1 MGSDPCSNRNRKRS
15 RRLPKQKLLTNRV
28 TIVDVARLS
37 GFSASTVSI
46 VLNEAPLSR
55 YVAAG
60 TKERI
65 RAVAGDLGYRPN
77 ASARSLRSRRSH
89 TIGIMVSDI
98 SDPFCTLI
106 LQGIEKAL
114 YPTTYLPI
122 IMIAYNQREQFE
134 RHIEMMLERHV
145 EGLVLVANWLFGEFD
160 LLAEIRKNQI
170 PTVGVGRDLTAS
182 RVRSLQVDNEAG
194 GYAAARHLYEL
205 GHREIAVLRGP
216 SELSD
221 SDRRWNGVQRFAAEA
236 GLRLATRRVA
246 QLSPAVDPTSGF
258 EEGFRLTSAM
268 IGRKVKFTAVLAFDD
283 LTGLGSIRALSR
295 AGRRVPED
303 CSVIGFDD
311 VPLAAVSTPGLTTIR
326 QPMEQMGSMAAEWV
340 LDALGGTKENPARS
354 ESPSLSGTLHLLPP
368 LLVVREST
376 ARRQS

>member
-1 MGSDPCSNRNRKRS
+1 LPERKQASHRA
-15 RRLPKQKLLTNRV
+15 
-28 TIVDVARLS
+28 TIVDVARTS

-65 RAVAGDLGYRPN
+65 RAVAGQLGYRPD

-114 YPTTYLPI
+114 HPTTYLPI
-122 IMIAYNQREQFE
+122 IMIAHNQRQQFE
-134 RHIEMMLERHV
+134 RHIEMLLDRRI

-160 LLAEIRKNQI
+160 LLTDIEKNQI
-170 PTVGVGRDLTAS
+170 PTVGVGRDLTSS
-182 RVRSLQVDNEAG
+182 RISSLQVDNEAG
-194 GYAAARHLYEL
+194 GYAAARHLFEL
-205 GHREIAVLRGP
+205 GHREIVVLRGP

-221 SDRRWNGVQRFAAEA
+221 SDRRWQGIQRFAAES
-236 GLRLATRRVA
+236 GLTLSPRRVA
-246 QLSPAVDPTSGF
+246 QLPAAVEPTSGF
-258 EEGFRLTSAM
+258 DEGFRLTSQM
-268 IGRKVKFTAVLAFDD
+268 LSRGIKFSAVLAFDD
-283 LTGLGSIRALSR
+283 LTGLGAIRALHQ
-295 AGRRVPED
+295 AGRTVPHD

-311 VPLAAVSTPGLTTIR
+311 IPLAALSTPGLTTIR
-326 QPMEQMGSMAAEWV
+326 QPMEEMGGLAAKWV
-340 LDALGGTKENPARS
+340 LD
-354 ESPSLSGTLHLLPP
+354 SLSGTKPASETPPPAGLLHLLPP
-368 LLVVREST
+368 ELVVREST
-376 ARRQS
+376 APRRL

>member
-1 MGSDPCSNRNRKRS
+1 VVELPD
-15 RRLPKQKLLTNRV
+15 RRHAAHRV
-28 TIVDVARLS
+28 TIVDVARAS

-65 RAVAGDLGYRPN
+65 RAVAGDLGYRPD

-122 IMIAYNQREQFE
+122 IMIAHNQRQQFE
-134 RHIEMMLERHV
+134 RHTEMMLERRV
-145 EGLVLVANWLFGEFD
+145 EGLILVANWLFGEFD
-160 LLAEIRKNQI
+160 LLADIEKSQI
-170 PTVGVGRDLTAS
+170 PSVGVGRDLTAS

-194 GYAAARHLYEL
+194 GYEAARHLYEL

-221 SDRRWNGVQRFAAEA
+221 SDRRWQGIQRFATEA
-236 GLRLATRRVA
+236 GLPLPPRRVV
-246 QLSPAVDPTSGF
+246 QLAAAMEPSSGF
-258 EEGFRLTSAM
+258 EGGLRLTSAL
-268 IGRKVKFTAVLAFDD
+268 IGKRVKFTAVLAFDD
-283 LTGLGSIRALSR
+283 LTALGAIRALAQ
-295 AGRRVPED
+295 AGRRVPDD

-311 VPLAAVSTPGLTTIR
+311 VPLAELNTPGLTTIR
-326 QPMEQMGSMAAEWV
+326 QPMERMGSLAAEMV
-340 LDALGGTKENPARS
+340 LNSLQAPKPQGGENG
-354 ESPSLSGTLHLLPP
+354 SLSGTLELLPP
-368 LLVVREST
+368 ELVVRQST
-376 ARRQS
+376 ARRPG

>member
-1 MGSDPCSNRNRKRS
+1 LPERKTVS
-15 RRLPKQKLLTNRV
+15 RRA
-28 TIVDVARLS
+28 TILDVARTS

-55 YVAAG
+55 YVAAV

-65 RAVAGDLGYRPN
+65 RAVAGDLGYRPD

-122 IMIAYNQREQFE
+122 IMIAHNQRQQFE
-134 RHIEMMLERHV
+134 RHIEMMLERRV
-145 EGLVLVANWLFGEFD
+145 EGLILVANWLFGEFD
-160 LLAEIRKNQI
+160 LLTDIEKNQI

-182 RVRSLQVDNEAG
+182 RIRSLQVDNEAG
-194 GYAAARHLYEL
+194 GYAAVRHLYEL

-221 SDRRWNGVQRFAAEA
+221 SDRRWDGVQRFAAEA
-236 GLRLATRRVA
+236 GLVLAARRVA
-246 QLSPAVDPTSGF
+246 QLAPALEPTSGF
-258 EEGFRLTSAM
+258 DEGLRLTSAM
-268 IGRKVKFTAVLAFDD
+268 IDRGVKFTAVLAFDD
-283 LTGLGSIRALSR
+283 LTALGAVRALHG
-295 AGRRVPED
+295 AGRRVPDD

-311 VPLAAVSTPGLTTIR
+311 VPLAAVSTPGLTTVR
-326 QPMEQMGSMAAEWV
+326 QPMEQMGSLAAEWV
-340 LDALGGTKENPARS
+340 LD
-354 ESPSLSGTLHLLPP
+354 SLSGTKHPSGLTESPSVSGILHLLPP
-368 LLVVREST
+368 ELIVREST
-376 ARRQS
+376 ARRKR

>member
-1 MGSDPCSNRNRKRS
+1 M
-15 RRLPKQKLLTNRV
+15 
-28 TIVDVARLS
+28 DVARAS

-55 YVAAG
+55 YVAAS

-65 RAVAGDLGYRPN
+65 RVVAGDLGYRPD

-114 YPTTYLPI
+114 QSTTYLPV
-122 IMIAYNQREQFE
+122 IMIAHNRREQFE
-134 RHIEMMLERHV
+134 RHIEMMLERRV

-160 LLAEIRKNQI
+160 LLADIEKNQI
-170 PTVGVGRDLTAS
+170 PTIGVGRDLTAS
-182 RVRSLQVDNEAG
+182 GIRSLQVDNEAG

-205 GHREIAVLRGP
+205 GHREIVVLRGP

-221 SDRRWNGVQRFAAEA
+221 SDRRWQGIQRFGGEA
-236 GLRLATRRVA
+236 GLSLPTRRVA
-246 QLSPAVDPTSGF
+246 RLAPAVDPTSGF
-258 EEGFRLTSAM
+258 EEGFRLITAM
-268 IGRKVKFTAVLAFDD
+268 IDRGVKFTAVLAFDD
-283 LTGLGSIRALSR
+283 LTALGAIRVLHH
-295 AGRRVPED
+295 AGRRVPDD

-311 VPLAAVSTPGLTTIR
+311 VPLAALSTPALTTIR
-326 QPMEQMGSMAAEWV
+326 QPMEQMGSLAAEWV
-340 LDALGGTKENPARS
+340 LESLKQQHAGTEA
-354 ESPSLSGTLHLLPP
+354 SLPKGILHLLPP
-368 LLVVREST
+368 ELVFREST
-376 ARRQS
+376 ERRRR

>member
-1 MGSDPCSNRNRKRS
+1 LPDRKHANHRA
-15 RRLPKQKLLTNRV
+15 
-28 TIVDVARLS
+28 TILDVARTS

-65 RAVAGDLGYRPN
+65 RAVAGRLGYRPD

-122 IMIAYNQREQFE
+122 IMIAHNQREQFE
-134 RHIEMMLERHV
+134 RHIEMMIERRV
-145 EGLVLVANWLFGEFD
+145 EGLILVANWLFGEFH
-160 LLAEIRKNQI
+160 LLADIEKSRI
-170 PTVGVGRDLTAS
+170 PTVGVGRDLTANRIS
-182 RVRSLQVDNEAG
+182 SLQVDNEAG
-194 GYAAARHLYEL
+194 GYAAAKHLYEL
-205 GHREIAVLRGP
+205 GHRDIVVLRGP

-221 SDRRWNGVQRFAAEA
+221 SDRRWDGIQRFAAEA
-236 GLRLATRRVA
+236 GLSLAAKRVA
-246 QLSPAVDPTSGF
+246 QLAPAVDPTSGF
-258 EEGFRLTSAM
+258 DEGISLTSAM
-268 IGRKVKFTAVLAFDD
+268 IEKNIKFTAVLAFDD
-283 LTGLGSIRALSR
+283 LTALGAIRALHQ
-295 AGRRVPED
+295 AGRRVPDD

-311 VPLAAVSTPGLTTIR
+311 IPLAALSTPGLTTIR
-326 QPMEQMGSMAAEWV
+326 QPMEQMGSMAAQWV
-340 LDALGGTKENPARS
+340 LD
-354 ESPSLSGTLHLLPP
+354 SLSGAKTPLPAPDVPSLAGALHLQAPE
-368 LLVVREST
+368 LVIREST
-376 ARRQS
+376 VRRRK

>member
-1 MGSDPCSNRNRKRS
+1 MPE
-15 RRLPKQKLLTNRV
+15 RRHASHRA
-28 TIVDVARLS
+28 TIVDVARAS

-65 RAVAGDLGYRPN
+65 RAVAGDLGYRPD

-114 YPTTYLPI
+114 QPTTYLPV
-122 IMIAYNQREQFE
+122 IMIAHNRREQFE
-134 RHIEMMLERHV
+134 RHIEMMLERRV

-160 LLAEIRKNQI
+160 LLADIEKNQI
-170 PTVGVGRDLTAS
+170 PTIGVGRDLTAS
-182 RVRSLQVDNEAG
+182 GIRSLQVDNEAG

-205 GHREIAVLRGP
+205 GHREIVVLRGP

-221 SDRRWNGVQRFAAEA
+221 SDRRWQGIQRFAGEA
-236 GLRLATRRVA
+236 GLSLPTRRVA
-246 QLSPAVDPTSGF
+246 QLAPAVDPTSGF
-258 EEGFRLTSAM
+258 EEGFRLTTAM
-268 IGRKVKFTAVLAFDD
+268 IDRGVKFTAVLAFDD
-283 LTGLGSIRALSR
+283 LTALGAIRVLHH
-295 AGRRVPED
+295 AGRRVPDD

-311 VPLAAVSTPGLTTIR
+311 VPLAALSTPALTTIR
-326 QPMEQMGSMAAEWV
+326 QPMEQMGSLAAEWV
-340 LDALGGTKENPARS
+340 L
-354 ESPSLSGTLHLLPP
+354 ESLKQQHAGNEASLPKGTLHLLPP
-368 LLVVREST
+368 ELVLREST
-376 ARRQS
+376 ERRGR

>member
-1 MGSDPCSNRNRKRS
+1 M
-15 RRLPKQKLLTNRV
+15 
-28 TIVDVARLS
+28 ARAS

-65 RAVAGDLGYRPN
+65 RAAAGKLGYSPD

-114 YPTTYLPI
+114 QPTTYLPI
-122 IMIAYNQREQFE
+122 IMIAHNRREQFE
-134 RHIEMMLERHV
+134 RHIQMMLERRV

-160 LLAEIRKNQI
+160 LLADIRKNRI

-182 RVRSLQVDNEAG
+182 RIRSLQVDNAAG
-194 GYAAARHLYEL
+194 GYAAAKHLYEL
-205 GHREIAVLRGP
+205 GHREFAVLRGP

-221 SDRRWNGVQRFAAEA
+221 SDRRWQGVQRFCAEA
-236 GLRLATRRVA
+236 GVVLATRRVA
-246 QLSPAVDPTSGF
+246 QLAPALDPTSGF
-258 EEGFRLTSAM
+258 EEGHRLTSAM
-268 IGRKVKFTAVLAFDD
+268 IKRNVSFTAVLAFDD
-283 LTGLGSIRALSR
+283 LTALGAVRALHQ
-295 AGRRVPED
+295 AGRQVPQD

-311 VPLAAVSTPGLTTIR
+311 VPFAALSTPALTTIR
-326 QPMEQMGSMAAEWV
+326 QPMERMGSLAAEWV
-340 LDALGGTKENPARS
+340 LDSLNPPPGEAEASPKEM
-354 ESPSLSGTLHLLPP
+354 LHLLPP
-368 LLVVREST
+368 DLVVREST
-376 ARRQS
+376 AQRGR

>member
-1 MGSDPCSNRNRKRS
+1 MPERKNAS
-15 RRLPKQKLLTNRV
+15 RRA
-28 TIVDVARLS
+28 TILDVARTS

-65 RAVAGDLGYRPN
+65 RAVAGDLGYRPD

-114 YPTTYLPI
+114 HPTTYLPI
-122 IMIAYNQREQFE
+122 IMIAHNQRQQFE
-134 RHIEMMLERHV
+134 RHIEMMLERRV
-145 EGLVLVANWLFGEFD
+145 EGLILIANWLFGEFD
-160 LLAEIRKNQI
+160 LLTDIEKNQI

-182 RVRSLQVDNEAG
+182 RIRSLQVDNEAG

-221 SDRRWNGVQRFAAEA
+221 SDRRWDGVQRFAAEA
-236 GLRLATRRVA
+236 GLSLSARRIA
-246 QLSPAVDPTSGF
+246 QLAPAVEPTSGF
-258 EEGFRLTSAM
+258 DEGLRLTSAM
-268 IGRKVKFTAVLAFDD
+268 IHRGVKFTAVLAFDD
-283 LTGLGSIRALSR
+283 LTALGAVRALHG
-295 AGRRVPED
+295 AGRRVPDD

-326 QPMEQMGSMAAEWV
+326 QPMEQMGSLAAEWV
-340 LDALGGTKENPARS
+340 LNSLGGTKQSPGGS
-354 ESPSLSGTLHLLPP
+354 EGPSLSGTLHLLPP
-368 LLVVREST
+368 KLIVREST
-376 ARRQS
+376 MRRGR

>member
-1 MGSDPCSNRNRKRS
+1 M
-15 RRLPKQKLLTNRV
+15 
-28 TIVDVARLS
+28 DVARVS

-65 RAVAGDLGYRPN
+65 RTVAGDLGYRPD

-114 YPTTYLPI
+114 QPTTYLPV
-122 IMIAYNQREQFE
+122 IMIAHNRREQFE
-134 RHIEMMLERHV
+134 RHIEMMLERRV

-160 LLAEIRKNQI
+160 LLADLEKNQI
-170 PTVGVGRDLTAS
+170 PTFGVGRDLTTS
-182 RVRSLQVDNEAG
+182 GVRSIQVDNEAG
-194 GYAAARHLYEL
+194 GYTAAEHLYEL
-205 GHREIAVLRGP
+205 GHREIVVLRGP

-221 SDRRWNGVQRFAAEA
+221 SDRRWQGIRRFANES
-236 GLRLATRRVA
+236 GLTIATRRVA
-246 QLSPAVDPTSGF
+246 QLAPAVDPTSGF
-258 EEGFRLTSAM
+258 EEGKRLTAAM
-268 IGRKVKFTAVLAFDD
+268 IERGVKFTAVLAFDD
-283 LTGLGSIRALSR
+283 LTALGAIRALDQ
-295 AGRRVPED
+295 AGRRVPDD

-311 VPLAAVSTPGLTTIR
+311 VPLAELSTPALTTIR
-326 QPMEQMGSMAAEWV
+326 QPMERMGSLAAESV
-340 LDALGGTKENPARS
+340 LESLNSQETGG
-354 ESPSLSGTLHLLPP
+354 ESAMPRGTLHLLAPE
-368 LLVVREST
+368 LILRAST
-376 ARRQS
+376 RKKE

>member
-1 MGSDPCSNRNRKRS
+1 MAKH
-15 RRLPKQKLLTNRV
+15 KLSTNRV

-65 RAVAGDLGYRPN
+65 RTVAGDLGYRPD

-114 YPTTYLPI
+114 HPTTYLPI

-134 RHIEMMLERHV
+134 RHIEMMLERRV

-160 LLAEIRKNQI
+160 LLADLKKNQI
-170 PTVGVGRDLTAS
+170 PTVGVGRDLTGS
-182 RVRSLQVDNEAG
+182 HVRSLQVDNEAG

-205 GHREIAVLRGP
+205 GHREIVVLRGP

-236 GLRLATRRVA
+236 GLRLAAKRIG
-246 QLSPAVDPTSGF
+246 QLAAAVEPTAGF
-258 EEGFRLTSAM
+258 DEGLRLTSAM
-268 IGRKVKFTAVLAFDD
+268 IDQKVKFTAVLAFDD
-283 LTGLGSIRALSR
+283 LTALGAIRALSR

>member
-1 MGSDPCSNRNRKRS
+1 MPERRHGSHR
-15 RRLPKQKLLTNRV
+15 T
-28 TIVDVARLS
+28 TIVDVARAS

-65 RAVAGDLGYRPN
+65 RAVAGDLGYRPD

-106 LQGIEKAL
+106 LQGIERTL
-114 YPTTYLPI
+114 QPTTYLPV
-122 IMIAYNQREQFE
+122 IMIAHNEREQFE
-134 RHIEMMLERHV
+134 RHIEMMLERRV

-160 LLAEIRKNQI
+160 LLADIEKNQI

-182 RVRSLQVDNEAG
+182 RIRSLQVDNEAG
-194 GYAAARHLYEL
+194 GYAAAQHLYEF

-216 SELSD
+216 SELAD
-221 SDRRWNGVQRFAAEA
+221 SDRRWQGVQRFATES
-236 GLRLATRRVA
+236 GLTLATRRVA
-246 QLSPAVDPTSGF
+246 QLAPAVDPTSGF
-258 EEGFRLTSAM
+258 EEGFRLTTGM
-268 IGRKVKFTAVLAFDD
+268 LGRGVKFTAVLAFDD
-283 LTGLGSIRALSR
+283 LTAMGAIRALHQ
-295 AGRRVPED
+295 AGRRIPDE

-311 VPLAAVSTPGLTTIR
+311 IPLAALSTPALTTIR
-326 QPMEQMGSMAAEWV
+326 QPMERMGSLAAEWV
-340 LDALGGTKENPARS
+340 LESLGGTPLTGDDAS
-354 ESPSLSGTLHLLPP
+354 SSPGTLHLLPP
-368 LLVVREST
+368 ELVLREST
-376 ARRQS
+376 MRRGR